1 MQTHG
6 TSGNNSAAL
15 RWVLVGLFVFA
26 AACFG
31 LSWWHTH
38 TVHAALS
45 SAGFLAVALR
55 NLGQPLRTQATH
67 TKYGLLLGIIG
78 LGLVIAGTWL
88 Q

>member
-1 MQTHG
+1 MHTHG
-6 TSGNNSAAL
+6 KPAQSENA
-15 RWVLVGLFVFA
+15 RWVLFGLFIFA

-45 SAGFLAVALR
+45 SAGFLALALR
-55 NLGQPLRTQATH
+55 GIAQPPGTQALR
-67 TKYGLLLGIIG
+67 TKYGLVLGAIG
-78 LGLVIAGTWL
+78 VGLVIAAVWL

>member
-1 MQTHG
+1 MRTQG
-6 TSGNNSAAL
+6 ISGNNSAAL

-38 TVHAALS
+38 TVHAGLS
-45 SAGFLAVALR
+45 SAGFLAIALR
-55 NLGQPLRTQATH
+55 NLGQPLGTQAPN
-67 TKYGLLLGIIG
+67 TKYGLLFGIS
-78 LGLVIAGTWL
+78 LGLVIASAWL